1 MRFAVGLLFAILAL
15 GPLVA
20 APASAQT
27 SSQSWPSRNIRV
39 IVPFPAGGVADIG
52 APLVS
57 PKLAEALGQ
66 PAVIENR
73 AGASGTLG
81 VDAVSKSPPDGYT
94 ILMTTGDFITVP
106 SLMPATAYDPYKD
119 LIPVTRIAIAPL
131 LLLTHPGGGLAS
143 VKDVIAQAKAE
154 PGKLAF
160 GSPGHGTINQ
170 IAAEWLALEAGIKLL
185 HVPYRGG
192 AAMANGLAAGD
203 TALGVTTQSS
213 VQGMIDAGKI
223 KVLSILSRER
233 PSFLKDWPTM
243 TDSGLNVDAG
253 LNLGLYV
260 PAGTPAAIVSRLD
273 TEMLQILK
281 DEALR
286 KRFVELG
293 MDVTP
298 VSQAALAER
307 IRSEAARFQDGHR
320 ADRREA
326 ELTRQ
331 TRAQVLNVVVLHG
344 NLPRSFPRTR
354 EPSFCG
360 KVWVPASAG
369 TSGELVNVIQ

>member
-1 MRFAVGLLFAILAL
+1 LQDHSFAGQQKGTFVMRFAISLLSGILAIC
-15 GPLVA
+15 PLLA
-20 APASAQT
+20 APAQAQ
-27 SSQSWPSRNIRV
+27 SYPSRNIKV
-39 IVPFPAGGVADIG
+39 VVPFPAGGVADIG
-52 APLVS
+52 ARLVS
-57 PKLAEALGQ
+57 QKLADALGQ
-66 PAVIENR
+66 PMVIENR

-81 VDAVSKSPPDGYT
+81 VDAVTKSPPDGYT

-106 SLMPATAYDPYKD
+106 SLMPATTYDPYKD
-119 LIPVTRIAIAPL
+119 LIPVTRIAVAPL
-131 LLLTHPGGGLAS
+131 LLLTHPNSGLAS
-143 VKDVIAQAKAE
+143 VKDLIEKAKAE

-223 KVLSILSRER
+223 KVLSILGRER
-233 PSFLKDWPTM
+233 PSFLRDWPTM

-253 LNLGLYV
+253 LNIGVYV

-273 TEMLQILK
+273 AEVLKVLQ
-281 DEALR
+281 DETLR
-286 KRFVELG
+286 KRFAELG

-298 VSQAALAER
+298 VSQGALAER
-307 IRSEAARFQDGHR
+307 IRSEAARYKQVI
-320 ADRREA
+320 E
-326 ELTRQ
+326 Q
-331 TRAQVLNVVVLHG
+331 TGVKLN
-344 NLPRSFPRTR
+344 
-354 EPSFCG
+354 
-360 KVWVPASAG
+360 
-369 TSGELVNVIQ
+369 

>member
-1 MRFAVGLLFAILAL
+1 MRFAVGLLSAILTLA
-15 GPLVA
+15 PLLA
-20 APASAQT
+20 APAQA
-27 SSQSWPSRNIRV
+27 QSWPSRNVRV

-52 APLVS
+52 ARLVS
-57 PKLAEALGQ
+57 QKLGEALGQ
-66 PAVIENR
+66 TAVIENR

-81 VDAVSKSPPDGYT
+81 VDAVTKSPPDGYT
-94 ILMTTGDFITVP
+94 ILITTGDFITVP

-119 LIPVTRIAIAPL
+119 LIPVTRIAFAPL
-131 LLLTHPGGGLAS
+131 LLLANPGSGLAS
-143 VKDVIAQAKAE
+143 VKDVITQAKAE

-233 PSFLKDWPTM
+233 PAFLKEWPNM
-243 TDSGLNVDAG
+243 ADSGLNVEAS
-253 LNLGLYV
+253 LNIGLYV
-260 PAGTPAAIVSRLD
+260 PAGTPSAIVSRLD
-273 TEMLQILK
+273 AEMLQILK

-307 IRSEAARFQDGHR
+307 IRSEAARYKDII
-320 ADRREA
+320 DR
-326 ELTRQ
+326 TG
-331 TRAQVLNVVVLHG
+331 VKLN
-344 NLPRSFPRTR
+344 
-354 EPSFCG
+354 
-360 KVWVPASAG
+360 
-369 TSGELVNVIQ
+369 

>member
-1 MRFAVGLLFAILAL
+1 MRFAVGLLSAILTLA
-15 GPLVA
+15 PLLA
-20 APASAQT
+20 APAPA
-27 SSQSWPSRNIRV
+27 QSWPSRNVRV

-52 APLVS
+52 ARLVS
-57 PKLAEALGQ
+57 QKLGEALGQ
-66 PAVIENR
+66 TAVIENR

-81 VDAVSKSPPDGYT
+81 VDAVTKSPPDGYT
-94 ILMTTGDFITVP
+94 ILITTGDFITVP
-106 SLMPATAYDPYKD
+106 SLMPATTYDPYKD
-119 LIPVTRIAIAPL
+119 LIPVTRIAVAPL
-131 LLLTHPGGGLAS
+131 LLLANPGSGLAS
-143 VKDVIAQAKAE
+143 VKDVITQAKAE

-233 PSFLKDWPTM
+233 PAFLKEWPNM
-243 TDSGLNVDAG
+243 ADSGLNVEAS
-253 LNLGLYV
+253 LNIGLYV
-260 PAGTPAAIVSRLD
+260 PAGTPSAIVSRLD
-273 TEMLQILK
+273 AEMLQILK

-307 IRSEAARFQDGHR
+307 IRSEAARYKDII
-320 ADRREA
+320 DR
-326 ELTRQ
+326 TG
-331 TRAQVLNVVVLHG
+331 VKLN
-344 NLPRSFPRTR
+344 
-354 EPSFCG
+354 
-360 KVWVPASAG
+360 
-369 TSGELVNVIQ
+369 

>member
-1 MRFAVGLLFAILAL
+1 MRFAAALLSGILAL
-15 GPLVA
+15 APLLV

-27 SSQSWPSRNIRV
+27 WPSHPIKV

-52 APLVS
+52 ARIVS
-57 PKLAEALGQ
+57 QKLAEALGQ
-66 PAVIENR
+66 AAVIENR

-81 VDAVSKSPPDGYT
+81 VDAATKSPPDGYT
-94 ILMTTGDFITVP
+94 ILITTGDFITVP

-119 LIPVTRIAIAPL
+119 LIPVTRIAVAPL
-131 LLLTHPGGGLAS
+131 LLLTHPGSGLTS
-143 VKDVIAQAKAE
+143 VKDLIDKAKAA
-154 PGKLAF
+154 PGKFAF

-223 KVLSILSRER
+223 KVLAILSRER
-233 PSFLKDWPTM
+233 PSFMRDLPTM
-243 TDSGLNVDAG
+243 ADSGLNVDAG
-253 LNLGLYV
+253 LNIGLYV
-260 PAGTPAAIVSRLD
+260 PAGTPAAIVARLD
-273 TEMLQILK
+273 AEMLQILK
-281 DEALR
+281 DEAIR

-293 MDVTP
+293 MDATP

-307 IRSEAARFQDGHR
+307 IRTEAARYKTII
-320 ADRREA
+320 E
-326 ELTRQ
+326 Q
-331 TRAQVLNVVVLHG
+331 TGVKLN
-344 NLPRSFPRTR
+344 
-354 EPSFCG
+354 
-360 KVWVPASAG
+360 
-369 TSGELVNVIQ
+369 